1 MLSITSNN
9 LQNSLLFHKFSMAEF
24 YEIGR
29 NAKLKTVKL
38 GKHLFYEGERGDC
51 FYFIKSGQV
60 SLYRYSPEGDEKV
73 FQILTEGDTLA
84 EAVMFMQPAVYPVNA
99 KAQTDCEL
107 VVFPQ
112 QAIVDYCY
120 KNPRFTMQI
129 IAAMSDKLHQ
139 AINRV
144 DQLTL
149 KNAGQRLVSYLL
161 EIRHAQQ
168 SEWLTLPVSYS
179 VLAGQLNITPETLS
193 RLFKRFRQAGVISGK
208 RETVV
213 LLDIEQMCKLT
224 NFPYI
229 AGNKAKQPSSEALFG
244 CCNLSLKW
252 F

>member
-1 MLSITSNN
+1 MLSITQIN
-9 LQNSLLFHKFSMAEF
+9 LQKSLLFKNFSMAEF

-29 NAKLKTVKL
+29 NAKLKSVKQ
-38 GKHLFYEGERGDC
+38 GQHLFREGDSGHY
-51 FYFIKSGQV
+51 FYFIKSGEI

-73 FQILTEGDTLA
+73 FQILSEGDTLA
-84 EAVMFMQPAVYPVNA
+84 EAVMFMQPALYPVNA
-99 KAQTDCEL
+99 KAQTDCEV

-112 QAIVDYCY
+112 QALVNYCHN
-120 KNPRFTMQI
+120 NPNFMMQI
-129 IAAMSDKLHQ
+129 MAAMSDKLYQ

-161 EIRHAQQ
+161 ELSGAQK

-208 RETVV
+208 REIVV
-213 LLDIEQMCKLT
+213 LLDVEAMCKLT
-224 NFPYI
+224 NLPYI
-229 AGNKAKQPSSEALFG
+229 VANKDLTANNEALEG